1 VNKSTYLMPP
11 DRLDAVGKV
20 IHQGVPIMSTLPRL
34 TLTCVITGLL
44 LAGCAHQPAAR
55 TTTTSSSTA
64 STPTATATGATGSG
78 QVQHHVATT
87 HGHVSVQNMNLPD
100 RTGIPACDDYLASYM
115 ACHRAAGIFTPDQL
129 PIRYQAMRTSLLA
142 DSQNPDIRPELAARC
157 NGLAA
162 SLRDA
167 LHGKSCAVSPAPASS
182 AP

>member
-1 VNKSTYLMPP
+1 
-11 DRLDAVGKV
+11 
-20 IHQGVPIMSTLPRL
+20 MSTLPRL
-34 TLTCVITGLL
+34 TLAAVIATLL
-44 LAGCAHQPAAR
+44 LAGCAHQPAAK
-55 TTTTSSSTA
+55 TTPKAATSPATTTA
-64 STPTATATGATGSG
+64 STPTATATGSG

-129 PIRYQAMRTSLLA
+129 PVRYQAMRTSLLA

-157 NGLAA
+157 NGLAT
-162 SLRDA
+162 SLREA

-182 AP
+182 TP